1 MAAATRTPATG
12 IRAYAPI
19 DGFIADINGSP
30 VNFHRNMFVSERW
43 LEEHPEIS
51 HLFKPLAFHYDV
63 EDASANPGRARG
75 E

>member
-1 MAAATRTPATG
+1 MAPATKTRTQG

-19 DGFIADINGSP
+19 EGFIADIDGTP

-43 LEEHPEIS
+43 LEEHQNIA

-63 EDASANPGRARG
+63 EDASADPGRLRG